1 MAKVKCDIPQFTP
14 INSLFIRI
22 SGGTSSIKPHYYE
35 DELVSLEINNKI
47 ISQREILTIK
57 NKPYKINIIEK
68 KVRKNIT
75 YYNLKIAKRNKSSI
89 FILPMLGGTKRLWF
103 YNQLFINAFIGIKN
117 KIENKIILLYR
128 KSNDILFKKF
138 KNALKQFRS
147 FRSMEDVD
155 DNYILFI
162 FDIPTHH
169 IKNFKLFKEG
179 KYSKLN
185 RTYKLKILDYHGL
198 NVDNAIG
205 QILFKTSKRKRH
217 LEKKIGMYLPDDAE
231 LYSIPEKHEEHFNI
245 NYYL

>member
-1 MAKVKCDIPQFTP
+1 
-14 INSLFIRI
+14 
-22 SGGTSSIKPHYYE
+22 
-35 DELVSLEINNKI
+35 
-47 ISQREILTIK
+47 
-57 NKPYKINIIEK
+57 
-68 KVRKNIT
+68 
-75 YYNLKIAKRNKSSI
+75 
-89 FILPMLGGTKRLWF
+89 MLGGTKRLWF

-117 KIENKIILLYR
+117 KVENKIILLYR

-147 FRSMEDVD
+147 FRSMEDID
-155 DNYILFI
+155 DDYILFI
-162 FDIPTHH
+162 FDVPTHH
-169 IKNFKLFKEG
+169 VKNFKLFKEG

-205 QILFKTSKRKRH
+205 QILFKTSKRKKH